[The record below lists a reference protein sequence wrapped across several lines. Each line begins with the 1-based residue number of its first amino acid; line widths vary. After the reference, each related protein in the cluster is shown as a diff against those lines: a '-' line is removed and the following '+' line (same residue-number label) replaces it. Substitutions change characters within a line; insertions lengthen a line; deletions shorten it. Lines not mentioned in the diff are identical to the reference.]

1 MLPPPPSEHGRP
13 LLKRGQKHSFGAASA
28 SIAAVIKTPSTVGTT
43 AAANTINAGFRPKR
57 QMHYFEYRD
66 DRLFAEEVAVSE
78 IAESIGTPVYIY
90 SARTLRRHF
99 RIMNEAF
106 KGTDTLICFAMKA
119 LSNLSVLRLFSDL
132 GAGFD
137 IVSAGELKRCRRAG
151 ADPGRIVFS
160 GVGKTDSEIEAALD
174 ANILMINV
182 ESRPELYRISEVA
195 GRMKRTARVSLRVNP
210 ALDPRTHPHIST
222 GHRDSK
228 FGVPLSEVR
237 EYYAEARGL
246 PNLELAGLSTHIGS
260 QITDTSPFVEAAAK
274 LAAIV
279 RDLRTDGIALRC
291 LDLGGGL
298 GIRYRE
304 EPPAPWEYA
313 AALLGPL
320 GDLRVK
326 IIIEPGRVLVGNAGI
341 LVTRVLYVKETDVK
355 RFVVVDGA
363 MNDLIRPVLYEAYH
377 EIRPVEWHR
386 LGPKQT
392 ADVVG
397 PVCESGDFFARAREL
412 PELQRGDL
420 LAVMSAGA
428 YGFVM
433 ASNYN
438 SRPRAAEVV
447 VDGSR
452 YHVVRERESFEDLI
466 RGEKIVSLR
475 EGPDA

>member
-1 MLPPPPSEHGRP
+1 
-13 LLKRGQKHSFGAASA
+13 
-28 SIAAVIKTPSTVGTT
+28 VIKSQFIARTT
-43 AAANTINAGFRPKR
+43 RQRPISACKIATGSDANISMNYFAFRNG
-57 QMHYFEYRD
+57 
-66 DRLFAEEVAVSE
+66 RLFAEDVPVSE
-78 IAESIGTPVYIY
+78 IAERVGTPVYIY

-99 RIMNEAF
+99 RVIRDAF
-106 KGTDTLICFAMKA
+106 KGTDTIICFAMKA
-119 LSNLSVLRLFSDL
+119 LSNLSILKLFSDL

-137 IVSAGELKRCRRAG
+137 IVSAGELMRCLKAG
-151 ADPGRIVFS
+151 ADPGKIVFS
-160 GVGKTDSEIEAALD
+160 GVGKTDNEIETALN

-182 ESRPELYRISEVA
+182 ESRPELHRVSEVA
-195 GRMKRTARVSLRVNP
+195 RRLQRNARVSLRVNP
-210 ALDPRTHPHIST
+210 DLDPGTHPHIST

-228 FGVPLSEVR
+228 FGIPLSQVR

-260 QITDTSPFVEAAAK
+260 QITDTAPFVEAGQK
-274 LAAIV
+274 VAAIV
-279 RDLRTDGIALRC
+279 RDLRADGIALNY

-298 GIRYRE
+298 GIPYQE
-304 EPPAPWEYA
+304 EPPDPVEYA

-320 GDLRVK
+320 RELGMK

-341 LVTRVLYVKETDVK
+341 LVTRVVYVKETDVK

-377 EIRPVEWHR
+377 EIRPVEQRGHSSM
-386 LGPKQT
+386 QT

-397 PVCESGDFFARAREL
+397 PVCESGDFFAREREL
-412 PELQRGDL
+412 PDVQAGEL

-438 SRPRAAEVV
+438 SRPRAPEVI
-447 VDGSR
+447 VDGAR
-452 YHVVRERESFEDLI
+452 FHVVRERENFDDLV
-466 RGEKIVSLR
+466 RGERIVPLR